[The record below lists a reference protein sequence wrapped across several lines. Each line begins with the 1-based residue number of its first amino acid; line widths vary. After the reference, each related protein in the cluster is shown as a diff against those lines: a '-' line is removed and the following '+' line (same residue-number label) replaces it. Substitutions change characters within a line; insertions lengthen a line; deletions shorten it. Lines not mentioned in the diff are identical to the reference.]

1 MNFPTIVSRRDAV
14 LLALAAVAAGPSTS
28 RADDYPSRPVKIV
41 APFGAGGPTDV
52 YTRSIANELQK
63 SLGQTFFIED
73 RPGAGTTIGTDLVA
87 HAAPDGYTL
96 LMVSGT
102 QTVNETLYAQKPYQ
116 LMRDLTPV
124 APLMDTDLVLVVHPS
139 VPAKTLQ
146 ELLALAKAKPGTL
159 NYGSSGPGSNYHMA
173 AELLKSLTGIDIV
186 HVPYKGSTGMRS
198 DILSGQIQMLFDA
211 IPTMAPTVQSGMVR
225 ALATSGRTRSP
236 ILPDVPTFTEAG
248 VAGFQATLWV
258 GFMAPKATP
267 QPIVDQLSRTIT
279 DILKRP
285 EIKDAWEK
293 QGATPMVMTQAVFT
307 AFMESEIGKWA
318 KVIQGNHI
326 ALINEVQDERA
337 DETRRGDQRRGA
349 LDHQGWRRQAFHV
362 RKMRRRSETDHGHHP
377 VRARLVHG
385 GTADIRPAGARA
397 AGFLGNGFLRPA
409 KFRLLVRRHGGLRP
423 LHQGSRQQRADRA
436 GRRRL
441 PRGRDLYRHAAR
453 QAPSPRLWHFIGRA
467 ARRAVRPASS
477 RSGRPPRA

>member
-1 MNFPTIVSRRDAV
+1 MNFPTAVSRRDAI
-14 LLALAAVAAGPSTS
+14 LLALAGVVAGTSSS

-102 QTVNETLYAQKPYQ
+102 QTVNETLYTQKPYQ

-146 ELLALAKAKPGTL
+146 ELLALARAKPGTL

-198 DILSGQIQMLFDA
+198 DILSGQIQILFDS
-211 IPTMAPTVQSGMVR
+211 IPTMAPTIQSGMVR
-225 ALATSGRTRSP
+225 ALATSGRLRSP

-248 VAGFQATLWV
+248 VPGFQATLWV

-267 QPIVDQLSRTIT
+267 QPIIDVLNRTIT

-285 EIKDAWEK
+285 DIKDAWEK
-293 QGATPMVMTQAVFT
+293 QGASPMVMTQAVFT
-307 AFMESEIGKWA
+307 AFMEAEIAKWA
-318 KVIQGNHI
+318 KVIQANHI
-326 ALINEVQDERA
+326 ALIN
-337 DETRRGDQRRGA
+337 
-349 LDHQGWRRQAFHV
+349 
-362 RKMRRRSETDHGHHP
+362 
-377 VRARLVHG
+377 
-385 GTADIRPAGARA
+385 
-397 AGFLGNGFLRPA
+397 
-409 KFRLLVRRHGGLRP
+409 
-423 LHQGSRQQRADRA
+423 
-436 GRRRL
+436 
-441 PRGRDLYRHAAR
+441 
-453 QAPSPRLWHFIGRA
+453 
-467 ARRAVRPASS
+467 
-477 RSGRPPRA
+477 